1 MAKEVDS
8 IHLLSCAIEASL
20 GNDFPAFA
28 FRLPGEDGFY
38 WGACEPDR
46 LMTLADG
53 VFPERQEGFFFAPF
67 EEGELPR
74 YFFPVKIQRAEE
86 ISLEALNYEAGQ
98 TLANLEIKPVDS
110 SFEQYEKQV
119 NTLVAAMSRK
129 EIKKAVLSRTVTLNR
144 PVVSDGQ
151 LFFRL
156 AAKYDSAFVSWVNV
170 PGVGQWIGAT
180 PETLLDCD
188 GVSLTTMALA
198 GTRKAGAKEPWGQ
211 KEQEEQQIVTDYI
224 PKVF

>member
-1 MAKEVDS
+1 M
-8 IHLLSCAIEASL
+8 

-144 PVVSDGQ
+144 PVVPMGSCFSTGCKIR
-151 LFFRL
+151 FGFC
-156 AAKYDSAFVSWVNV
+156 F
-170 PGVGQWIGAT
+170 VGQCAR
-180 PETLLDCD
+180 CR
-188 GVSLTTMALA
+188 TMDRSYARNIARL
-198 GTRKAGAKEPWGQ
+198 
-211 KEQEEQQIVTDYI
+211 
-224 PKVF
+224 

>member
-110 SFEQYEKQV
+110 SFEPSGSFRW
-119 NTLVAAMSRK
+119 AAVFSTGCKIRF
-129 EIKKAVLSRTVTLNR
+129 
-144 PVVSDGQ
+144 G
-151 LFFRL
+151 FCF
-156 AAKYDSAFVSWVNV
+156 
-170 PGVGQWIGAT
+170 VGQCAR
-180 PETLLDCD
+180 CR
-188 GVSLTTMALA
+188 TMDRSYARNIARL
-198 GTRKAGAKEPWGQ
+198 
-211 KEQEEQQIVTDYI
+211 
-224 PKVF
+224 